1 MGYKQSRRRY
11 NNNSN
16 SHWYDEAVY
25 TLQEYY
31 RPQPWLQVL
40 RFIYPI
46 IRFALLYIRCLA
58 YGITYVVGSTMTS
71 VILLRYA
78 SALAFAITFICYIVY
93 LRHMIALIKQEA
105 IWKTNQKWQSLF
117 FKIGCTRCH
126 CNRCIYIRMRGI
138 CLDII
143 YWWYLYVSNIG
154 CSAYKCIISQWKW
167 PIFLRGKSEHII
179 CSKII
184 PSLHFW
190 HMDISRIIRSIYIY
204 IFSRYKICV
213 DIGRSYHLNWM
224 KRVII
229 FTLILAK
236 IHPGNVKAN
245 IEDSNSLVEY
255 AILMIY
261 FIVLPAMVVI
271 MATTRR

>member
-11 NNNSN
+11 NNNS
-16 SHWYDEAVY
+16 HWYDEAVH
-25 TLQEYY
+25 TLQVYY

-93 LRHMIALIKQEA
+93 LRHMIAIIKQEA

-126 CNRCIYIRMRGI
+126 CNRCIYIRMRDI
-138 CLDII
+138 CLDTI
-143 YWWYLYVSNIG
+143 YRWYLYVSNIG

-179 CSKII
+179 CS
-184 PSLHFW
+184 H
-190 HMDISRIIRSIYIY
+190 
-204 IFSRYKICV
+204 KICV

-229 FTLILAK
+229 FLILAILAK

-245 IEDSNSLVEY
+245 IEDSNSLVEF